1 MARGGQADIEP
12 GKQIGLVKPALAA
25 GVAELVDAPDLGSG
39 DESRGGSSPSART
52 ISFPTPRTRPGPI
65 DERTVDNYRP
75 VAVVGRGD
83 DKMERK
89 MQVTETLSEGLKRE
103 YNISLPASDLAAKLD
118 GQLAELKTK
127 VRINGF
133 RPGKVPVEH
142 LRKVYGKSVMADVM
156 QEAIAS
162 ANKKIIDDNHLRLA
176 REPKVELPSDQA
188 AIEAALEARG
198 DLNFKV
204 ALEVLPVFEIGDFSQ
219 ISLERLTADVE
230 PADVEAALD
239 RLAEERRSYSEKP
252 AGAAAE
258 THDRVTIDFDG
269 TIDGVPFE
277 GGEGRDVQVALGSNT
292 FLPGFEDQLIGVAAG
307 DKRTVRATFPEAYA
321 MRALAGTT
329 ADFDVT
335 VKAVA
340 ARDAFA
346 LDDEFAKSLGYESL
360 DKLKEMVRDRITAEY
375 GRASRDK
382 LKRQLLDRL
391 DQHYSFELPE
401 GLVNQEFNSIWE
413 QVTREQQ
420 VSGRGFAE
428 ENTTEEAARA
438 DYRKI
443 AERRVRLG
451 LLLAE
456 VGTRAEVK
464 VSDEEMTQALVARAR
479 SFPGQEKQV
488 WDFYRNNNQALAEL
502 RAPIYEEKVVDHILG
517 RAKVDARKVTR
528 EELLK
533 PVDDEIPGEP
543 RIESE
548 TPHA

>member
-1 MARGGQADIEP
+1 
-12 GKQIGLVKPALAA
+12 
-25 GVAELVDAPDLGSG
+25 
-39 DESRGGSSPSART
+39 
-52 ISFPTPRTRPGPI
+52 
-65 DERTVDNYRP
+65 
-75 VAVVGRGD
+75 
-83 DKMERK
+83 
-89 MQVTETLSEGLKRE
+89 MQVTETLSQGLKRE
-103 YNISLPASDLAAKLD
+103 YDISLPASDLAAKLN
-118 GQLAELKTK
+118 GQLADLKAK

-176 REPKVELPSDQA
+176 REPKVELPNDQA
-188 AIEAALEARG
+188 AIDAALEARG

-230 PADVEAALD
+230 PSDVETALD

-252 AGAAAE
+252 AGGKAE
-258 THDRVTIDFDG
+258 IHDRVTIDFDG
-269 TIDGVPFE
+269 TIEGAPFE
-277 GGEGRDVQVALGSNT
+277 GGEGRDIQVALGSNT
-292 FLPGFEDQLIGVAAG
+292 FLPGFEDQLIGVAVG

-321 MRALAGTT
+321 VRALAGKT
-329 ADFDVT
+329 ADFDAT

-340 ARDAFA
+340 TRDSFV
-346 LDDEFAKSLGYESL
+346 LDDEFAKTMGSENF
-360 DKLKEMVRDRITAEY
+360 DKLKEMIRDRLAAEY
-375 GRASRDK
+375 ARVSRDK
-382 LKRQLLDRL
+382 VKRQLLDKL
-391 DQHYSFELPE
+391 DNLYSFELPE

-413 QVTREQQ
+413 QVAREQQ
-420 VSGRGFAE
+420 ASGRTFVD
-428 ENTTEEAARA
+428 ENTTEEAAQA

-464 VSDEEMTQALVARAR
+464 VADEEMTQALVARAR

-488 WDFYRNNNQALAEL
+488 WDFYRNNSQALAEL

-517 RAKVDARKVTR
+517 LAKVEERKVSR

-533 PVDDEIPGEP
+533 PVDDELSSVPQD
-543 RIESE
+543 
-548 TPHA
+548 

>member
-1 MARGGQADIEP
+1 MRW
-12 GKQIGLVKPALAA
+12 V
-25 GVAELVDAPDLGSG
+25 
-39 DESRGGSSPSART
+39 
-52 ISFPTPRTRPGPI
+52 PI
-65 DERTVDNYRP
+65 DDRSIGKYRP
-75 VAVVGRGD
+75 VAVVGRD
-83 DKMERK
+83 DHKAERK
-89 MQVTETLSEGLKRE
+89 MQVTETLSQGLKRE
-103 YNISLPASDLAAKLD
+103 YDISLPASDLAAKLN
-118 GQLAELKTK
+118 GQLEDMKAK
-127 VRINGF
+127 VRIKGF

-162 ANKKIIDDNHLRLA
+162 ANKKIVDDNHLRLA
-176 REPKVELPSDQA
+176 REPKVELPKDQA
-188 AIEAALEARG
+188 DIDAALDARG

-219 ISLERLTADVE
+219 ILLERLTAGVE
-230 PADVEAALD
+230 PADVENALD

-252 AGAAAE
+252 AGATVE

-277 GGEGRDVQVALGSNT
+277 GGEGRGIQVALGSNT

-307 DKRTVRATFPEAYA
+307 DKRTIRATFPEAYA
-321 MRALAGTT
+321 VRALAGKT
-329 ADFDVT
+329 ADFEAT
-335 VKAVA
+335 VKAVE
-340 ARDAFA
+340 ARDPFS
-346 LDDEFAKSLGYESL
+346 LDDEFAKSLGGESL
-360 DKLKEMVRDRITAEY
+360 DKLRETIRDRIAAEY
-375 GRASRDK
+375 ARASRDK

-391 DQHYSFELPE
+391 DRLYSFELPE

-420 VSGRGFAE
+420 ASGRGFAE

-488 WDFYRNNNQALAEL
+488 WDFYRNNSQALAEL

-517 RAKVDARKVTR
+517 LAKVEARKVTR

-533 PVDDEIPGEP
+533 PVDDELPNVP
-543 RIESE
+543 QD
-548 TPHA
+548 

>member
-1 MARGGQADIEP
+1 
-12 GKQIGLVKPALAA
+12 
-25 GVAELVDAPDLGSG
+25 
-39 DESRGGSSPSART
+39 
-52 ISFPTPRTRPGPI
+52 
-65 DERTVDNYRP
+65 
-75 VAVVGRGD
+75 
-83 DKMERK
+83 
-89 MQVTETLSEGLKRE
+89 MQVTETLSQGLKRE
-103 YNISLPASDLAAKLD
+103 YDISLPASDLAAKLN
-118 GQLAELKTK
+118 GQLADLRAK

-162 ANKKIIDDNHLRLA
+162 ANKKIVDDNNLRLA
-176 REPKVELPSDQA
+176 REPKVELPNDQA
-188 AIEAALEARG
+188 AIDAALEARG

-219 ISLERLTADVE
+219 ISLERLTTAVE
-230 PADVEAALD
+230 PADVENALD

-252 AGAAAE
+252 TGATAE
-258 THDRVTIDFDG
+258 INDRVTIDFDG

-277 GGEGRDVQVALGSNT
+277 GGEGRDIQVALGSNT
-292 FLPGFEDQLIGVAAG
+292 FLPGFEDQLIGVAVG
-307 DKRTVRATFPEAYA
+307 DKRTVHATFPEAYA
-321 MRALAGTT
+321 ARALAGK
-329 ADFDVT
+329 APDFAVT
-335 VKAVA
+335 VKSVA
-340 ARDAFA
+340 ARDPFV
-346 LDDEFAKSLGYESL
+346 LDDEFAKSLGAESL
-360 DKLKEMVRDRITAEY
+360 DKLKETVRDRIAAEY

-382 LKRQLLDRL
+382 LKRQLLDKL
-391 DQHYSFELPE
+391 DGLYSFELPE

-413 QVTREQQ
+413 QVSREQQ
-420 VSGRGFAE
+420 ASGRTFAD

-456 VGTRAEVK
+456 VGTKAEVK

-488 WDFYRNNNQALAEL
+488 WDFYRNNNQALSEL

-517 RAKVDARKVTR
+517 LAKVEERVVDR
-528 EELLK
+528 EDLLK
-533 PVDDEIPGEP
+533 PVDDGLPGEP
-543 RIESE
+543 QD
-548 TPHA
+548 